1 MHIYMFSACIFFLI
15 DITCRSF
22 QYLAGLRGIY
32 DVHSAWLNTIGF
44 GPPVQGKSAFPSTPI
59 SVGQR
64 AIVPVTEGVGEYPR
78 LMVVYLENT
87 TQLFF

>member
-1 MHIYMFSACIFFLI
+1 MHVYLFKSTSRVDL
-15 DITCRSF
+15 S
-22 QYLAGLRGIY
+22 YLAGLWRVY
-32 DVHSAWLNTIGF
+32 DVHSARLNTVGF

-78 LMVVYLENT
+78 LIFIY
-87 TQLFF
+87 